1 MNSMAFYPRYDYG
14 VLSYYPA
21 PTAWVISFV
30 TTDSSQN
37 MELEASPSAGGIRE
51 SVFEVL
57 SKLGERGWVVFQV
70 DGYIEKDYPVYHL
83 RRVSQ

>member
-1 MNSMAFYPRYDYG
+1 MAFYPRYDYG

-21 PTAWVISFV
+21 PEAWVISFV
-30 TTDSSQN
+30 TTDVNQN
-37 MELEASPSAGGIRE
+37 LEVRASPSGGGVRE
-51 SVFEVL
+51 SVFEIL
-57 SKLGERGWVVFQV
+57 AKLGERGWVVFQV